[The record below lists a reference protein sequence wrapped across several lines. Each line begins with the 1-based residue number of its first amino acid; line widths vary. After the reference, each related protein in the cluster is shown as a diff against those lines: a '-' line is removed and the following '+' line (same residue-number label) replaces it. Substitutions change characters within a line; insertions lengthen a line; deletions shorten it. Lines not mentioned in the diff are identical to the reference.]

1 MSSSSDHSKKMRAL
15 FGGVDPAKLALQDGP
30 AAPKVPDTRR
40 VSSGTVK
47 SMTGAFS
54 AIEQENEDLRR
65 KLEHA
70 DVVVEL
76 DPSLLDPSPFRDRF
90 ESDAEAA
97 EELQDLKASLKTEG
111 QKIAVLV
118 RPHPNEPGRYQL
130 AYGHRR
136 TAALKELRAEAE
148 NPETIRVRAYV
159 RELTDADLVR
169 EQSLENAVREN
180 LTWIEMAMWASQ
192 LRAAGINNRD
202 MAPILGKH
210 ESEISRLLV
219 VAGKIPVDI
228 ARGIGRAKRSGRGN
242 WTALADAL
250 IDDKAEKRVRSI
262 LADPDFEKAE
272 SDQRLVMATA
282 AAKGA
287 KKKKVVTKF
296 KSVDVES
303 NGQVVAK
310 VKRSSTGTT
319 MAISGENDGFA
330 SWLTEKLGELH
341 DEYLKTR
348 KND

>member
-1 MSSSSDHSKKMRAL
+1 MSSSSDHSKKMKAL
-15 FGGVDPAKLALQDGP
+15 FGGVDPSKLAIPDGGS
-30 AAPKVPDTRR
+30 APKAADTRR

-47 SMTGAFS
+47 SMTSAFS
-54 AIEQENEDLRR
+54 AIEHENEELRR
-65 KLEHA
+65 QLEHA
-70 DVVVEL
+70 DVVAEL
-76 DPSLLDPSPFRDRF
+76 DPNLIDPSPFRDRF
-90 ESDAEAA
+90 ETDAEAV
-97 EELQDLKASLKTEG
+97 EELQELKSSLSTEG
-111 QKIAVLV
+111 QRIAVLV
-118 RPHPNEPGRYQL
+118 RPHPDEPGRYQL

-136 TAALKELRAEAE
+136 TAALRELHAEAE

-180 LTWIEMAMWASQ
+180 LSWIEMAIWASQ
-192 LRAAGINNRD
+192 LKTAGINNRG

-262 LADPDFEKAE
+262 FTDPDFEKAE

-287 KKKKVVTKF
+287 KKKKAVTKF
-296 KSVDVES
+296 KSVDIES